1 MRSEFRRVRVRVGA
15 GVAATA
21 TAIVM
26 AACSKPANPAAAIE
40 TALVTQ
46 QDIVVNVEATG
57 VIEPVDAV
65 QVKSKASGQIVKMPI
80 VVGSHVKAGDLLVG
94 IDPRQMQSEYNATLA
109 SLKAAQANL
118 VMQNA
123 QLAREDSLVRQK
135 VVTQAEYEAAVAAQ
149 AGALA
154 SVASAQANVDVNAIN
169 LADATVVSPVTGTVI
184 DKSVSLGQVIAS
196 ATNTVGGGTTLL
208 TVADLTHVLD
218 SALVNESDIGRIKI
232 GQDVA
237 VTVSA
242 YPSHTFQGKVL
253 RISPEAIVQQSVI
266 MFPVLISL
274 DNQDGL
280 LLPGMSTDATVDIMR
295 LVGVVAVPN
304 DAIGT
309 MQESAMLAAVLG
321 VAAVDPTAPKTTTGA
336 GATKGSST
344 SAAGAGRRGGTGGG
358 RGRGAAATAT
368 TAGATAADSSRPAIV
383 FVQDSA
389 TGKYSMRVI
398 ALGAGN
404 YEVTRALSGVKPG
417 ERVALL
423 SDVRMAASRDTTLA
437 RLAGRSGISGV
448 LGGATGGG
456 GRGGGGR

>member
-1 MRSEFRRVRVRVGA
+1 MWSGYRRVRVRVGMGVVTAA
-15 GVAATA
+15 G
-21 TAIVM
+21 AIAM
-26 AACSKPANPAAAIE
+26 AACSKATTPVTAIE
-40 TALVTQ
+40 TAPVTQ

-94 IDPRQMQSEYNATLA
+94 VDPRQMQSGYNAALA

-135 VVTQAEYEAAVAAQ
+135 VVTQAEYEGAVAAQ
-149 AGALA
+149 AGALS

-208 TVADLTHVLD
+208 TVADLSHVLD

-321 VAAVDPTAPKTTTGA
+321 VAAVDPAAPKTTTGA
-336 GATKGSST
+336 ATASGNST
-344 SAAGAGRRGGTGGG
+344 SAAGAGRRGG
-358 RGRGAAATAT
+358 RGRGAAGAGAAT
-368 TAGATAADSSRPAIV
+368 GATAADSSRPAVV

-456 GRGGGGR
+456 GGRGGGGR

>member
-1 MRSEFRRVRVRVGA
+1 MWPGYRRAQVVVGL
-15 GVAATA
+15 VATA
-21 TAIVM
+21 GAVVM
-26 AACSKPANPAAAIE
+26 AACSKPASPVAAIE
-40 TALVTQ
+40 TAPVTQ

-123 QLAREDSLVRQK
+123 QLVREDSMVRQK
-135 VVTQAEYEAAVAAQ
+135 VVTQVEYEAAVASQ
-149 AGALA
+149 AGALS
-154 SVASAQANVDVNAIN
+154 SVASAQANADVNAIN

-208 TVADLTHVLD
+208 TVADLSHVLD
-218 SALVNESDIGRIKI
+218 SALVNESDIGRIQI
-232 GQDVA
+232 GQDVS

-242 YPSHTFQGKVL
+242 YANHTFQGKVL
-253 RISPEAIVQQSVI
+253 RISPEAIVQQSVT

-280 LLPGMSTDATVDIMR
+280 LLPGMSTDATIDIMR

-321 VAAVDPTAPKTTTGA
+321 VTTAGAAAPKSATGGGVA
-336 GATKGSST
+336 RAAST
-344 SAAGAGRRGGTGGG
+344 SAAGAGSRGSRGG
-358 RGRGAAATAT
+358 GRGAAATAT
-368 TAGATAADSSRPAIV
+368 TTGAPPADSSRPAVV

-398 ALGAGN
+398 AIGAGN
-404 YEVTRALSGVKPG
+404 YEVTRAVSGIKPG

-423 SDVRMAASRDTTLA
+423 SDVRMAASHDTTLA

-456 GRGGGGR
+456 GGGGRGGGGR

>member
-1 MRSEFRRVRVRVGA
+1 MWSGYRRVRGGVGVVATVGA
-15 GVAATA
+15 
-21 TAIVM
+21 IVL
-26 AACSKPANPAAAIE
+26 AACGKPVSPVAAIE
-40 TALVTQ
+40 TVPVTQ

-65 QVKSKASGQIVKMPI
+65 QVKSKASGQIVRMPI

-94 IDPRQMQSEYNATLA
+94 IDPRQMQSEYSATLA

-118 VMQNA
+118 AMQTS
-123 QLAREDSLVRQK
+123 QLAREDSMVRQQ
-135 VVTQAEYEAAVAAQ
+135 VVTQVEYEAAVAAH

-208 TVADLTHVLD
+208 TVADLSHVLD
-218 SALVNESDIGRIKI
+218 SALVNESDIGRITI

-242 YPSHTFQGKVL
+242 YPNHTFQGKVL
-253 RISPEAIVQQSVI
+253 RISPQAIVQQSVI

-280 LLPGMSTDATVDIMR
+280 LLPGMSTDATIDIMR

-321 VAAVDPTAPKTTTGA
+321 VTTADPAAAKSTTGGGTA
-336 GATKGSST
+336 RGAST
-344 SAAGAGRRGGTGGG
+344 SAAAGARGARAG
-358 RGRGAAATAT
+358 GRGAAT
-368 TAGATAADSSRPAIV
+368 TPGATSADSSRPAVV

-398 ALGAGN
+398 AIGAGN

-456 GRGGGGR
+456 GGRGGGGR

>member
-1 MRSEFRRVRVRVGA
+1 MWSGYRRVRM
-15 GVAATA
+15 GVVATA
-21 TAIVM
+21 GAIGL
-26 AACSKPANPAAAIE
+26 AACSKAASPAADIE
-40 TALVTQ
+40 TAPVTQ

-80 VVGSHVKAGDLLVG
+80 VVGSRVKAGDLLVG
-94 IDPRQMQSEYNATLA
+94 VDPRQMQSEYNATLA

-118 VMQNA
+118 LMQNA
-123 QLAREDSLVRQK
+123 QLTREDSMMRQK
-135 VVTQAEYEAAVAAQ
+135 VVTQVEYEAAVAAQ

-154 SVASAQANVDVNAIN
+154 TVASAQANVDVDAIN

-184 DKSVSLGQVIAS
+184 DKSVSVGQVIAS

-208 TVADLTHVLD
+208 TVADLSHVLD

-242 YPSHTFQGKVL
+242 YPNQTFQGKVL

-274 DNQDGL
+274 DNQQGL
-280 LLPGMSTDATVDIMR
+280 LLPGMSTDATVDITR

-309 MQESAMLAAVLG
+309 VQESAMLAAVLG
-321 VAAVDPTAPKTTTGA
+321 ITAVDSVAPKTVTGA
-336 GATKGSST
+336 GG
-344 SAAGAGRRGGTGGG
+344 GGGGGRG
-358 RGRGAAATAT
+358 RGRGAAAKATAT
-368 TAGATAADSSRPAIV
+368 GASPADSSRQAVV

-398 ALGAGN
+398 AIGGGN
-404 YEVTRALSGVKPG
+404 YEVTRVLSGVKPG

-423 SDVRMAASRDTTLA
+423 SGVRMAASRDTTLT

-456 GRGGGGR
+456 GGRGGGGR